1 MSVDGSIN
9 PDRATQ
15 LHSVSASTSG
25 SDVESDNMNAI
36 KMGTNDKVQFNA
48 SGTPVNGSTDS
59 SDDDNGVVEAV
70 ATAISVSNKRRAG
83 SGSGHS
89 CKKAKT
95 ADGFMGTTCSW
106 DDLILQLRAKLRC
119 MDSDE
124 CFLKSI
130 QLSTIGRLE
139 VERRSK
145 HLSQAFDIISG
156 GRQQPSPQL
165 SNMGASD
172 MPWIKMQMNPM
183 AVQANSAA
191 MLPQYHTLESIC
203 SLTTA
208 DWMEKYQELCN
219 FQVSRCQ

>member
-70 ATAISVSNKRRAG
+70 GTAISVSNKRRAG

-130 QLSTIGRLE
+130 QLSTIGHLE
-139 VERRSK
+139 V
-145 HLSQAFDIISG
+145 
-156 GRQQPSPQL
+156 
-165 SNMGASD
+165 
-172 MPWIKMQMNPM
+172 
-183 AVQANSAA
+183 
-191 MLPQYHTLESIC
+191 
-203 SLTTA
+203 
-208 DWMEKYQELCN
+208 
-219 FQVSRCQ
+219 